1 MNKNAHLFFSVPLV
15 PNESTLKKKQKSY
28 KLDEVTPEKMAWL
41 RDGWGDGE
49 CHASTAAAAARALVV
64 PASSLSEAT
73 CAATAALSKGRRL
86 DLDAVID
93 ARNPGNA
100 PDDAPFRDDASREA
114 AALATAAL
122 LSSWSDRLLPKE
134 CPLFARKFPA
144 DVSAKLAEVLGDC
157 DVAAY
162 GHEACDPAR
171 AIEREKKARK
181 ELEEKLRDLRKKRT
195 ATVVGDDEQHPR

>member
-1 MNKNAHLFFSVPLV
+1 MSILAFFTPTKTHL
-15 PNESTLKKKQKSY
+15 QKSY

-49 CHASTAAAAARALVV
+49 CHASTAAAAARALIV
-64 PASSLSEAT
+64 PAASLSEAT
-73 CAATAALSKGRRL
+73 CAATAALAKGRRL

-93 ARNPGNA
+93 ARNPSTA
-100 PDDAPFRDDASREA
+100 PDDASFRDDASREA

-122 LSSWSDRLLPKE
+122 LSSWSDRLLPRE

-144 DVSAKLAEVLGDC
+144 EVSSKLAEVLGDC

-171 AIEREKKARK
+171 AIEREERARK
-181 ELEEKLRDLRKKRT
+181 ELEQKLRELRKKRKT
-195 ATVVGDDEQHPR
+195 TLVGGDDEQHPR